1 MLTWLGAHGRAARQ
15 ALRRL
20 AAQPLGAALSALV
33 IGLAL
38 ALPVTG
44 LALFESIENLASSI
58 SGKPE
63 VSLFLKDGTAADER
77 ARLERSL
84 RNDGAVASLRF
95 VSRDDARQEL
105 ARNGLGD
112 VLDSLPSNP
121 LPDAYVLTLRTV
133 DPATFAAA
141 RERYEHHPA
150 IEHVQLDSLWVERL
164 EALVNFGKLAM
175 LLLAGLL
182 GAALVI
188 ITFNTIR
195 LQILTRQD
203 EIAVTRLLGATLPF
217 IRRPFYWFGG
227 LQGLAG
233 GLFAWGIASGL
244 LALLAPTARHIAET
258 YGAVFSPTA
267 LDPLQAAALLLF
279 ATFLG
284 LAGTALALGRH
295 LKAA

>member
-1 MLTWLGAHGRAARQ
+1 MMNWLATHSRAGGQ

-20 AAQPLGAALSALV
+20 LAQPLGAGLSALV

-38 ALPVTG
+38 ALPATG
-44 LALFESIENLASSI
+44 LALFQSIEGLASGINS
-58 SGKPE
+58 KPE
-63 VSLFLKDGTAADER
+63 VSLFLKDGTPPEER

-84 RNDGAVASLRF
+84 KSDAAIASLRF
-95 VSRDDARQEL
+95 VSRDDARKEL
-105 ARNGLGD
+105 ARNGLAD
-112 VLDSLPSNP
+112 VLDSLPANP
-121 LPDAYVLTLRTV
+121 LPDAYVLSLRTI
-133 DPATFAAA
+133 DPAAFSAA
-141 RERYEHHPA
+141 RERYQHHPA
-150 IEHVQLDSLWVERL
+150 VEHVQLDSLWVERL
-164 EALVNFGKLAM
+164 EAVVNFGKLAM

-203 EIAVTRLLGATLPF
+203 EIAVARLLGATLPF

-244 LALLAPTARHIAET
+244 LGLLAPTAQRIAET
-258 YGAVFSPTA
+258 YGTVFSLTG
-267 LDPLQAAALLLF
+267 LDPVQSGGLLLF
-279 ATFLG
+279 ATLLG
-284 LAGTALALGRH
+284 LAGTSLALGRH
-295 LKAA
+295 LKTA

>member
-1 MLTWLGAHGRAARQ
+1 MMAWLSAHGRAARQ
-15 ALRRL
+15 AFARL
-20 AAQPLGAALSALV
+20 FAQPLGAALSALV

-38 ALPVTG
+38 ALPATG
-44 LALFESIENLASSI
+44 LALFESVESLASGI

-63 VSLFLKDGTAADER
+63 VSLFLKDGIAAEER
-77 ARLERSL
+77 ARLERNL
-84 RNDGAVASLRF
+84 RSDGAIASLRF
-95 VSRDDARQEL
+95 VSRDEARKEL
-105 ARNGLGD
+105 ARNGLAD
-112 VLDSLPSNP
+112 VLDSLPANP
-121 LPDAYVLTLRTV
+121 LPDAYVLTLRAV
-133 DPATFAAA
+133 EPAAFAAA
-141 RERYEHHPA
+141 RERYQRHPA
-150 IEHVQLDSLWVERL
+150 IEHVQLDSLWVDRL

-203 EIAVTRLLGATLPF
+203 EIAVARLLGATLPF

-244 LALLAPTARHIAET
+244 LALLAPTATRIAQT
-258 YGAVFSPTA
+258 YGTVFSLA
-267 LDPLQAAALLLF
+267 GLAPLQSASLLLF
-279 ATFLG
+279 ATLLG
-284 LAGTALALGRH
+284 LAGTSLALGRH
-295 LKAA
+295 LEAV

>member
-1 MLTWLGAHGRAARQ
+1 MTAWFATHARAARQ
-15 ALRRL
+15 ALARL
-20 AAQPLGAALSALV
+20 LAQPLGATLSALV

-38 ALPVTG
+38 ALPATG
-44 LALFESIENLASSI
+44 LALFESVASLASSI
-58 SGKPE
+58 SGSPE
-63 VSLFLKDGTAADER
+63 VSLFLKDDTPAEER

-84 RNDGAVASLRF
+84 RGDGAVASLRF
-95 VSRDDARQEL
+95 VSREEAKKDL
-105 ARNGLGD
+105 ARNGLAD
-112 VLDSLPSNP
+112 VLDSLPANP
-121 LPDAYVLTLRTV
+121 LPDAWVLTLRAP
-133 DPATFAAA
+133 DPAAFVAA
-141 RERYEHHPA
+141 RERYQRHPA

-164 EALVNFGKLAM
+164 EALVSFGKLAM

-195 LQILTRQD
+195 LQILTRQE

-244 LALLAPTARHIAET
+244 LTLLAPTAARIAET
-258 YGAVFSPTA
+258 YGTVFA
-267 LDPLQAAALLLF
+267 LAGLDPVQAAALLLF
-279 ATFLG
+279 ASLLG
-284 LAGTALALGRH
+284 LAGTSLALGRH

>member
-15 ALRRL
+15 ALGRL
-20 AAQPLGAALSALV
+20 FAQPLGATLSALV

-38 ALPVTG
+38 ALPATG
-44 LALFESIENLASSI
+44 LALFESVEKLASGI

-63 VSLFLKDGTAADER
+63 VSLFLKDDTPADER
-77 ARLERSL
+77 ARLEHSL
-84 RNDGAVASLRF
+84 RGDTAVASLRF
-95 VSRDDARQEL
+95 VSREEARKQL
-105 ARNGLGD
+105 ARNGLAD
-112 VLDSLPSNP
+112 VLDSLPTNP
-121 LPDAYVLTLRTV
+121 LPDAYVLTLHTV
-133 DPATFAAA
+133 EPASFAAA
-141 RERYEHHPA
+141 RDRYQHHPA

-182 GAALVI
+182 WATLVI

-244 LALLAPTARHIAET
+244 LALLAPTAQRIAET
-258 YGAVFSPTA
+258 YGTLFSLGG
-267 LDPLQAAALLLF
+267 LDPLQVAALLLF
-279 ATFLG
+279 ATLLG